1 MQIEAV
7 VVPEVGTVGVE
18 TVQLEPP
25 GPCEVLVQ
33 NHAAGVCH
41 SDLHT
46 MRGELRTAPPL
57 VLGHEGAGVVQE
69 VGAEVTRVKA
79 GDHVVY
85 NWLPSCNHCEPC
97 LSGRANLCQRFPATM
112 LKGLL
117 PNGKARLRSQSGALY
132 KHYLGVATMSDY
144 MVTHEACLIPC
155 SPDIPKPVA
164 AIVGCAVITGAGAV
178 WNTAQAQPGQAL
190 AVIGCGGI
198 GLCAVVGAL
207 AAGCSPIIGVDLDP
221 KKLVMAQALGAD
233 LTLNTSEHDLVEG
246 LQEMTGGGPEYIIDS
261 VGSGSTIG
269 AALAAVRP
277 GGKAVIVGMH
287 SLLTEV
293 NILPVQLVAQNKQ
306 LLGSYVGSSRTYVDI
321 PRVLRAYQRGR
332 LNLDGLITKTY
343 PLREIDM
350 AFADM
355 EAGNVA
361 RGVLTMA

>member
-1 MQIEAV
+1 MQTEAV
-7 VVPEVGTVGVE
+7 VVPEVGKVVVE

-25 GPCEVLVQ
+25 GPFEVLVQ

-85 NWLPSCNHCEPC
+85 NWLASCNHCEPC
-97 LSGRANLCQRFPATM
+97 LTGRANLCQRFPETM

-117 PNGKARLRSQSGALY
+117 PNGKARLRSQSGVMY
-132 KHYLGVATMSDY
+132 KHYLGAATMSDY
-144 MVTHEACLIPC
+144 MVTHESCLIPC

-221 KKLVMAQALGAD
+221 KKLVMAQKLGAD

-246 LQEMTGGGPEYIIDS
+246 LQEMTGGGPEYVIDS
-261 VGSGSTIG
+261 VGSGFTIG

-293 NILPVQLVAQNKQ
+293 NILPMQLVAQNKQ
-306 LLGSYVGSSRTYVDI
+306 LLGSFAGSSRAYVDI

>member
-7 VVPEVGTVGVE
+7 VVPEVGQVVVE
-18 TVQLEPP
+18 TVELAPP
-25 GPCEVLVQ
+25 GPFEVLIQ

-46 MRGELRTAPPL
+46 MRGELRTLPPL
-57 VLGHEGAGVVQE
+57 VLGHEGAGVVLE
-69 VGAEVTRVKA
+69 AGAEVTRVKA

-85 NWLPSCNHCEPC
+85 NWLPSCNQCATC
-97 LSGRANLCQRFPATM
+97 LDGKANLCQRFPETM

-117 PNGKARLRSQSGALY
+117 PNGESRLRSQFGTRY
-132 KHYLGVATMSDY
+132 KHYLGVATMSDH
-144 MVTHEACLIPC
+144 MVTHEKCVIPC
-155 SPDIPKPVA
+155 NPEIPKPVA

-198 GLCAVVGAL
+198 GLCAVIGAV
-207 AAGCSPIIGVDLDP
+207 AAGCSPVIGVDRDP

-233 LTLNTSEHDLVEG
+233 LTLDTSEHDLITG
-246 LQEMTGGGPEYIIDS
+246 LQEMTGGGPAYIIDS
-261 VGSGSTIG
+261 VGSGATIG

-277 GGKAVIVGMH
+277 GGTAVIVGMH
-287 SLLTEV
+287 SLLV
-293 NILPVQLVAQNKQ
+293 DVGISPVQLVAQEKR

-321 PRVLRAYQRGR
+321 PRVLDAYQRGR
-332 LNLDGLITKTY
+332 LNLEGLITKTY
-343 PLREIDM
+343 PLRDIDT

-361 RGVLTMA
+361 RGVLTMV